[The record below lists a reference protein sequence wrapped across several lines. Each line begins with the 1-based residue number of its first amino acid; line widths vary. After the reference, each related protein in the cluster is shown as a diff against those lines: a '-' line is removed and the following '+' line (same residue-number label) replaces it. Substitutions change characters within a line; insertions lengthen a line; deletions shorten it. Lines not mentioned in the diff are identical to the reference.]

1 MQTYCGLDVH
11 KDSVFMC
18 ILNES
23 GVLKERPFKTLSS
36 DLYALRNELLSYR
49 VCEVAM
55 ESTSIYW
62 IPIWRI
68 LVDEFALK
76 LVNPLFIKQLPGRKS
91 DVGDAHRTGLVLMK
105 GLVGGSYVPDRKVQS
120 LRQYERRYS
129 CLNKR
134 IVHVQQCMDMQLQR
148 CNIRFGNYISGMGSQ
163 GMRKVVKKLIEGI
176 TGADEPVKC
185 AHSRTKNKYGE
196 DIIKESLHGVVSQ
209 VDMDMLTLF
218 MQELEL
224 YETQREE
231 CVRKMLQ
238 LCDESYSKELKLLTG
253 IPGIKTQSAMT
264 ILAELGNDLSS
275 FRTSSNLVGW
285 AGLRPRNEESA
296 GKIKS
301 RKTMHGNKFLRVIL
315 VQCAWANTRC
325 SIVFSHLL

>member
-134 IVHVQQCMDMQLQR
+134 IVHVQQCMDIQLQR

-163 GMRKVVKKLIEGI
+163 GMHKVVK
-176 TGADEPVKC
+176 
-185 AHSRTKNKYGE
+185 
-196 DIIKESLHGVVSQ
+196 
-209 VDMDMLTLF
+209 
-218 MQELEL
+218 
-224 YETQREE
+224 
-231 CVRKMLQ
+231 
-238 LCDESYSKELKLLTG
+238 LKG
-253 IPGIKTQSAMT
+253 
-264 ILAELGNDLSS
+264 
-275 FRTSSNLVGW
+275 
-285 AGLRPRNEESA
+285 
-296 GKIKS
+296 
-301 RKTMHGNKFLRVIL
+301 
-315 VQCAWANTRC
+315 
-325 SIVFSHLL
+325 